1 VSPWNPSPVAGVERR
16 AIFDGPTIE
25 LEIVEVTDEVLRLK
39 WLGP

>member
-1 VSPWNPSPVAGVERR
+1 MQPRVIGVERR

-25 LEIVEVTDEVLRLK
+25 LEIVKVTDEALRLK